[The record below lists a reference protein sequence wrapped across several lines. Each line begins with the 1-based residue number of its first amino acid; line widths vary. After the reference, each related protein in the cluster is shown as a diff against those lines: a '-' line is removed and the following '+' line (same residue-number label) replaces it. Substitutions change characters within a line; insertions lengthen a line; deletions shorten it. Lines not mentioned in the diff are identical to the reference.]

1 MRSVYLMS
9 VLVGVM
15 ALPFHAL
22 CAEQKT
28 ARQEVEDFLAR
39 GQRAA
44 EKAVEEFKA
53 PEQPAEPPSPT
64 DVEALKGT
72 LARQGEA
79 LFDVAAKLHA
89 EALANLTVGPE
100 LATLRAEEE
109 YVQKQMMRL
118 ELGLGDVTARI
129 EKERQALAASLEHI
143 GKFYTPGSTQY
154 KLAIC
159 REVERR
165 KPRLT
170 MLTKA
175 ASTCPEAK
183 EALRDRLARVVTDKA
198 YLEWTFAELAKPS
211 DNLASL
217 LLSGVAGQVKRAEP
231 EKSAEQIE
239 GEFSEAQSWLRE
251 QGIGA
256 GAPAGQAPT
265 PPADD
270 ADTQQPPLPE
280 MKGATP
286 W

>member
-9 VLVGVM
+9 VLVGMM
-15 ALPFHAL
+15 ALPFPAL
-22 CAEQKT
+22 CAGKKA

-44 EKAVEEFKA
+44 EKAVEEFNA
-53 PEQPAEPPSPT
+53 PEQPLEPPAPT

-79 LFDVAAKLHA
+79 LFDAAAKLHA

-100 LATLRAEEE
+100 LSTLRAEEE

-118 ELGLGDVTARI
+118 ELGLGDVSARI
-129 EKERQALAASLEHI
+129 EKERKALAESLQQI
-143 GKFYTPGSTQY
+143 SKFYTPGSTQY

-159 REVERR
+159 REVDRR

-239 GEFSEAQSWLRE
+239 GEFSKAQLWLRE
-251 QGIGA
+251 QGVGVE
-256 GAPAGQAPT
+256 APAGQASEAA
-265 PPADD
+265 ADD
-270 ADTQQPPLPE
+270 ADTHQPSQPE
-280 MKGATP
+280 LRQ
-286 W
+286 

>member
-9 VLVGVM
+9 VLFGLV
-15 ALPFHAL
+15 ALPLSAP
-22 CAEQKT
+22 CAEKKA

-39 GQRAA
+39 GQRAV
-44 EKAVEEFKA
+44 EKAVEEFKV
-53 PEQPAEPPSPT
+53 PEQPSEPPAPT

-79 LFDVAAKLHA
+79 LFDAAAKLHA

-109 YVQKQMMRL
+109 AVQKQMMRL
-118 ELGLGDVTARI
+118 ELGLGDVSARI
-129 EKERQALAASLEHI
+129 EKERKALAESLLQI
-143 GKFYTPGSTQY
+143 TKFYKAGSTQY

-165 KPRLT
+165 KPRLS
-170 MLTKA
+170 MLTQA

-231 EKSAEQIE
+231 GKSAEQIE
-239 GEFSEAQSWLRE
+239 GEFSEAQSWLRK
-251 QGIGA
+251 QGVGI
-256 GAPAGQAPT
+256 GAPAGQAPGA
-265 PPADD
+265 PADD
-270 ADTQQPPLPE
+270 SDTHQPRQPE
-280 MKGATP
+280 RRQ
-286 W
+286 